1 MKTNHLQPAL
11 LRAIFSLIGLCI
23 LAAMMPPARASAP
36 SPGDTNSRAYY
47 VPLDSWSFYDSTNWT
62 SDKGYAPVSFTNLS
76 FSYLGDGASLVVNS
90 NAPAWLQYNVYETN
104 GKTNLTVDGGTV
116 AFWFAPNWASTN
128 QGGSGPGEWGRL
140 IEVGGYS
147 PDSSYGWWSLY
158 VDDVGQNIYF
168 SAQTNDL
175 SSNVTTY
182 VSAPISWTTNYWHYI
197 VLTYS
202 STNTALYMD
211 GELATSGPPVTVFP
225 GPDVLTNGFYLGSDS
240 NGVLQAQG
248 MFNSLYTFSTP
259 LDAGIINEL
268 FNRSYGFYIMNP
280 WNSPFMAEVVS
291 APSAPSTT
299 GTPNVITGS
308 GYLLSVTNLV
318 NSLSSTNVWMT
329 NVTAHATGGGNMSV
343 TFTIEGGEPG
353 ANYDVFATTA
363 LQSPITNGIWY
374 WMGQGPHFNTYTIP
388 NLTNSEVLLILGT
401 PQDSDGDGLTD
412 AYELLVSHTS
422 PTNSYTD
429 GAGINDGWQ
438 VLLGLN
444 PLVNQ
449 VAQPG
454 TSAIY
459 SYTSAD
465 WLSGVAN
472 ARTGTVTNDAEGN
485 VISVSQ

>member
-1 MKTNHLQPAL
+1 M
-11 LRAIFSLIGLCI
+11 
-23 LAAMMPPARASAP
+23 
-36 SPGDTNSRAYY
+36 
-47 VPLDSWSFYDSTNWT
+47 
-62 SDKGYAPVSFTNLS
+62 
-76 FSYLGDGASLVVNS
+76 
-90 NAPAWLQYNVYETN
+90 
-104 GKTNLTVDGGTV
+104 
-116 AFWFAPNWASTN
+116 
-128 QGGSGPGEWGRL
+128 
-140 IEVGGYS
+140 
-147 PDSSYGWWSLY
+147 
-158 VDDVGQNIYF
+158 DDVGQNIYF

-202 STNTALYMD
+202 TTNTALYMD

-248 MFNSLYTFSTP
+248 MFNNMYTFSTP
-259 LDAGIINEL
+259 LDAGIIGEL

-291 APSAPSTT
+291 APSSPSTT
-299 GTPNVITGS
+299 GTPDVITGA
-308 GYLLSVTNLV
+308 GYLQWVAGAPYSAQN
-318 NSLSSTNVWMT
+318 TNVWMT
-329 NVTAHATGGGNMSV
+329 NVLAHTTGNGSMSV
-343 TFTIEGGEPG
+343 TFSIEGGTNG
-353 ANYDVFATTA
+353 QFYDVFATTA
-363 LQSPITNGIWY
+363 LVSPITNGIWY
-374 WMGQGPHFNTYTIP
+374 WMGQGLRTNTYNIP
-388 NLTNSEVLLILGT
+388 NLTNSTVLFILGT

-412 AYELLVSHTS
+412 AFELLVSHTS

-449 VAQPG
+449 VAQPS

-459 SYTSAD
+459 SYTAAD

-485 VISVSQ
+485 VLKVSQ